1 MHVLGKEREAW
12 NHDVGYDQKNDR
24 AHVEHLGPVSIMDVV
39 VICVRGFD
47 VGKLVDVYREGRGN
61 VALSPFEN
69 APHMTKEAYE
79 RASIYSRK

>member
-1 MHVLGKEREAW
+1 
-12 NHDVGYDQKNDR
+12 
-24 AHVEHLGPVSIMDVV
+24 MDVV

-69 APHMTKEAYE
+69 APNMTKEAYE
-79 RASIYSRK
+79 RASH